1 MARGGNMIVTLVA
14 QTKNFSKGLQNA
26 GKTAQGFGRVVG
38 GAMNMALGAIGL
50 LATSIIMFLPNF
62 IKMGEEAR
70 KSELKLANVAKQ
82 MGLFG
87 ENTEIVTRRM
97 SKYAEDLYRLTG
109 VNDDLIRENQAILLT
124 FKQLAKSA
132 DTVGGAFDRATELT
146 LDLAAVMKTDSSS
159 AAKQLGKVLQDPVK
173 QLGALTKAG
182 VTFTDKEREKIEALV
197 RSNKLLEAQDLIL
210 DAIET
215 QVGGTAA
222 ETASSVDKMVAAFDI
237 MGGELSEALL
247 PAVDA
252 VADAMSEWLA
262 SEDGKKAVENL
273 EQAFR
278 DFAKWIQSPD
288 GKKTLENLYEVL
300 LGIGEASYKAGL
312 LIKGTLDAFK
322 AFSDWIN
329 SPENAWW
336 VAAFQNEIPV
346 GDPRRPVIP
355 NPNPSAP
362 GPPPRLGASEVTVN
376 VSGITPT
383 AAIGRTVQNALNT
396 ARRLGVR

>member
-14 QTKNFSKGLQNA
+14 NTKRFSKGLQGA
-26 GKTAQGFGRVVG
+26 GTTAQKFGRVVG

-50 LATSIIMFLPNF
+50 LAGAIFMFLPNF

-70 KSELKLANVAKQ
+70 KSELRLANVAKQ

-87 ENTEIVTRRM
+87 ENTENVTRRM
-97 SKYAEDLYRLTG
+97 SKYAENLYRITG

-124 FKQLAKSA
+124 FKELAKSA

-146 LDLAAVMKTDSSS
+146 LDLAEVMKTDSSS

-173 QLGALTKAG
+173 HLGALTKAG

-215 QVGGTAA
+215 QVGNTAA

-247 PAVDA
+247 PSVDK
-252 VADAMSEWLA
+252 VADAMTDWLD
-262 SEDGKKAVENL
+262 SVEGKKAIKDLTDELIEFGDWMTSPKGKEAIDDLVTSLGFMAGVVETLIGLVATLADGWQEFVDITN
-273 EQAFR
+273 ERVIAP
-278 DFAKWIQSPD
+278 IQD
-288 GKKTLENLYEVL
+288 R
-300 LGIGEASYKAGL
+300 LGIETG
-312 LIKGTLDAFK
+312 
-322 AFSDWIN
+322 
-329 SPENAWW
+329 
-336 VAAFQNEIPV
+336 
-346 GDPRRPVIP
+346 
-355 NPNPSAP
+355 PSTYVPDQPADRYSSTRSR
-362 GPPPRLGASEVTVN
+362 GVTVN

-383 AAIGRTVQNALNT
+383 ATVARTVQDALSK
-396 ARRLGVR
+396 AKRLGVR

>member
-14 QTKNFSKGLQNA
+14 NTKRFSKGLQSA
-26 GKTAQGFGRVVG
+26 GTTAQKFGRVVG

-50 LATSIIMFLPNF
+50 LAGAIFMFLPNF

-70 KSELKLANVAKQ
+70 KSELRLANVAKQ

-87 ENTEIVTRRM
+87 ENTENVTRRM
-97 SKYAEDLYRLTG
+97 SKYAENLYRITG

-124 FKQLAKSA
+124 FKELAKSA

-146 LDLAAVMKTDSSS
+146 LDLAEVMKTDSSS

-173 QLGALTKAG
+173 HLGALTKAG
-182 VTFTDKEREKIEALV
+182 VTFTEAEREKIEALV

-210 DAIET
+210 EAIET

-247 PAVDA
+247 PSVDK
-252 VADAMSEWLA
+252 VADAMTEWLD
-262 SEDGKKAVENL
+262 SVEGKKAIKDLTDELIEFGDWMASPKGKEAIDDLVTSLGFMADVVKNL
-273 EQAFR
+273 TGFVAALADGWQEFVDITNER
-278 DFAKWIQSPD
+278 VIGPIQD
-288 GKKTLENLYEVL
+288 R
-300 LGIGEASYKAGL
+300 LGIETG
-312 LIKGTLDAFK
+312 
-322 AFSDWIN
+322 
-329 SPENAWW
+329 
-336 VAAFQNEIPV
+336 
-346 GDPRRPVIP
+346 
-355 NPNPSAP
+355 PSTYVPDQPADRYSSTRSR
-362 GPPPRLGASEVTVN
+362 GVTVN

-383 AAIGRTVQNALNT
+383 ATVARTVQDALSK
-396 ARRLGVR
+396 AKRLGVR

>member
-14 QTKNFSKGLQNA
+14 NTKRFSKGLQGA
-26 GKTAQGFGRVVG
+26 GTTAQKFGRVVG

-50 LATSIIMFLPNF
+50 LAGAIFMFLPNF

-70 KSELKLANVAKQ
+70 KSELRLANVAKQ

-87 ENTEIVTRRM
+87 ENTENVTRRM
-97 SKYAEDLYRLTG
+97 SKYAENLYRITG

-124 FKQLAKSA
+124 FKELAKSA

-146 LDLAAVMKTDSSS
+146 LDLAEVMKTDSSS

-173 QLGALTKAG
+173 HLGALTKAG

-215 QVGGTAA
+215 QVGNTAA

-247 PAVDA
+247 PSVDK
-252 VADAMSEWLA
+252 VADAMTEWLD
-262 SEDGKKAVENL
+262 SVEGKKAIKDLTDQLIEFGDWMTSPKGKEAIDDLVTSLGFMAGVVETLIGLVATLADGWQEFVDITN
-273 EQAFR
+273 ER
-278 DFAKWIQSPD
+278 VIGPIQD
-288 GKKTLENLYEVL
+288 R
-300 LGIGEASYKAGL
+300 LGIETG
-312 LIKGTLDAFK
+312 
-322 AFSDWIN
+322 
-329 SPENAWW
+329 
-336 VAAFQNEIPV
+336 
-346 GDPRRPVIP
+346 
-355 NPNPSAP
+355 PSTYVPDQPADRYSSTRSR
-362 GPPPRLGASEVTVN
+362 GVTVN

-383 AAIGRTVQNALNT
+383 ATVARTVQDALSK
-396 ARRLGVR
+396 AKRLGVR

>member
-1 MARGGNMIVTLVA
+1 MIVTLVA

-26 GKTAQGFGRVVG
+26 GTATQKFGRAVG

-132 DTVGGAFDRATELT
+132 DQVGGAFDRATELT
-146 LDLAAVMKTDSSS
+146 LDLAGVMKTDSSS

-252 VADAMSEWLA
+252 VADAMSQWLA
-262 SEDGKKAVENL
+262 SEDGKKAVADLTREFENFS
-273 EQAFR
+273 A
-278 DFAKWIQSPD
+278 WIQSAE
-288 GKKTLENLYEVL
+288 GKKSLEDLFDVL
-300 LGIGEASYKAGL
+300 MGIGEASYRAGQ

-322 AFSDWIN
+322 AFSRWIN

-355 NPNPSAP
+355 TPNPVAP
-362 GPPPRLGASEVTVN
+362 GTPPRTGPSGVTVN

-383 AAIGRTVQNALNT
+383 AAIGRTVQDALNT
-396 ARRLGVR
+396 AKRLGVR

>member
-14 QTKNFSKGLQNA
+14 QTKNFSKGLRNA
-26 GKTAQGFGRVVG
+26 GTTAQKFGRVVG

-50 LATSIIMFLPNF
+50 LAGAIFMFLPNF

-70 KSELKLANVAKQ
+70 KSELRLANVAKQ

-87 ENTEIVTRRM
+87 KNTDNVTRRM
-97 SKYAEDLYRLTG
+97 SKYAENLYRLTG

-124 FKQLAKSA
+124 FKELAKTA
-132 DTVGGAFDRATELT
+132 GTVGGAFDRATELT

-182 VTFTDKEREKIEALV
+182 VTFTDQEREKIEALV

-247 PAVDA
+247 PSVDK
-252 VADAMSEWLA
+252 VADAMTEWLD
-262 SEDGKKAVENL
+262 SVEGKKAIKDLTDELIEFGDWMTSPKGKEAIDDLVTSLGFMADVVKNL
-273 EQAFR
+273 TGFVAALADGWQEFVDITNER
-278 DFAKWIQSPD
+278 VIGPIQD
-288 GKKTLENLYEVL
+288 R
-300 LGIGEASYKAGL
+300 LGIETGPSTYVPDQPA
-312 LIKGTLDAFK
+312 DR
-322 AFSDWIN
+322 FS
-329 SPENAWW
+329 STRSR
-336 VAAFQNEIPV
+336 
-346 GDPRRPVIP
+346 G
-355 NPNPSAP
+355 
-362 GPPPRLGASEVTVN
+362 VTVN

-383 AAIGRTVQNALNT
+383 ATVARTVQDALSK
-396 ARRLGVR
+396 AKRLGVR